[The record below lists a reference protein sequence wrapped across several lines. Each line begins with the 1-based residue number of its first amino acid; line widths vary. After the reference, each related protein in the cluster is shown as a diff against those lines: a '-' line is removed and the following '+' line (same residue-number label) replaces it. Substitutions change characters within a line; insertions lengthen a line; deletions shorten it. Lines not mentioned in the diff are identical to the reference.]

1 MPTAWLTWSNPSR
14 LSSSARPRFNTV
26 ICCGPRYISELMNMT
41 NDEPERIFA
50 YACCGVKHAADAGN
64 RKTVANTRGT
74 PA

>member
-14 LSSSARPRFNTV
+14 LSAVRQGRVNTV

-50 YACCGVKHAADAGN
+50 YALLRSEHAADAGN
-64 RKTVANTRGT
+64 RKNGRHTRST